1 MSKPVLDR
9 QIVLFS
15 LLWIKLLWNLRVI
28 HLTASEP
35 LRSLINGF
43 ADDDS
48 LIRAV
53 SSSET
58 DNLWWGVFQA
68 VEQNFPV
75 CVKIMLNEI
84 SQRSLQPT
92 SILTL
97 ALNLAAQRGQLQNLK
112 QLLDFEP
119 PHNVEV
125 ALWGAA
131 SGGHLSCMS
140 LLLPY
145 FKPVL
150 YDPNYALEAAVR
162 HNNPQGVKL
171 LLSVCDPSLNNWEIV
186 NVAVRNNN
194 TESLR
199 ALIPDIHPQAPDTY
213 DVLTEVLDIH
223 SDLLK
228 LCVQIFDAR
237 SNPNALA
244 QAVHYGYLE
253 CVEVLFPIS
262 DVPRS
267 IDLLRQAKSSHLEAF
282 ESRWQKH
289 TLNSHIEGTHIGR
302 QRKM

>member
-1 MSKPVLDR
+1 MIYFKA
-9 QIVLFS
+9 Q
-15 LLWIKLLWNLRVI
+15 
-28 HLTASEP
+28 EP
-35 LRSLINGF
+35 LCSLINGF
-43 ADDDS
+43 VDDDS

-53 SSSET
+53 SFSET
-58 DNLWWGVFQA
+58 DNLWLGVFQA
-68 VEQNFPV
+68 VEQNFPA

-84 SQRSLQPT
+84 AQRSPQST
-92 SILTL
+92 FILTL

-119 PHNVEV
+119 PQNVEV
-125 ALWGAA
+125 ALRGAA

-162 HNNPQGVKL
+162 RNNPQGVKL
-171 LLSVCDPSLNNWEIV
+171 LLSVCDLSLNNWEIV

-213 DVLTEVLDIH
+213 GILTEVLGAH

-228 LCVQIFDAR
+228 LCVHVFDAR

-262 DVPRS
+262 DVPRA
-267 IDLLRQAKSSHLEAF
+267 IDFLRQTKSSQLEAF
-282 ESRWQKH
+282 ESRWQKYI
-289 TLNSHIEGTHIGR
+289 LNSHIDGPHIGR

>member
-1 MSKPVLDR
+1 M
-9 QIVLFS
+9 
-15 LLWIKLLWNLRVI
+15 I
-28 HLTASEP
+28 HLSASEP

-43 ADDDS
+43 ADDES
-48 LIRAV
+48 LITV
-53 SSSET
+53 MSSSET
-58 DNLWWGVFQA
+58 DNLWLGLFQA
-68 VEQNFPV
+68 VEQNVPS
-75 CVKIMLNEI
+75 CVTIILNEL
-84 SQRSLQPT
+84 SQRNAPSTSL
-92 SILTL
+92 LTL
-97 ALNLAAQRGQLQNLK
+97 ALNLAAQRGQQQNLK
-112 QLLDFEP
+112 KLLEFEP

-145 FKPVL
+145 FTPVL
-150 YDPNYALEAAVR
+150 YDPNYALEAAVL

-171 LLSVCDPSLNNWEIV
+171 LLSVCDPSLNNWKIV
-186 NVAVRNNN
+186 NAAVRNNN
-194 TESLR
+194 IEILH

-213 DVLTEVLDIH
+213 DVLTEVLGAN

-228 LCVQIFDAR
+228 LCVKIFDAR

-267 IDLLRQAKSSHLEAF
+267 IDLLRHTNSSKLEAF

-289 TLNSHIEGTHIGR
+289 ILNSNIDGSHAGR